1 MCTYVFTLVTLN
13 LKLGGASVGGASVAE
28 SSSAAMTSSEGVSSR
43 SLSQPEARVDSED
56 TVLHGEE
63 EEHEAVG
70 GASGGGA
77 SGGTSSGRSGSVDGF
92 AKPKAPLS
100 KQ

>member
-1 MCTYVFTLVTLN
+1 M
-13 LKLGGASVGGASVAE
+13 GGASVGE
-28 SSSAAMTSSEGVSSR
+28 SSSAATTSSEGASSR
-43 SLSQPEARVDSED
+43 SLSQPEARMDSED
-56 TVLHGEE
+56 FVHRDEKEE
-63 EEHEAVG
+63 EPEAVG

-77 SGGTSSGRSGSVDGF
+77 SNGTSNSRNGSVDGF